1 MPLTV
6 EDRVEMM
13 ELVARYNQA
22 IDSGDAEGYADTFTE
37 AGVFQIAGQPEV
49 RGREQ
54 LIDMVQRLGPR
65 NSRHWVNNIVIDGDG
80 DSATM
85 RCYLA
90 VLRDRQITSTGKYV
104 NILVRVDG
112 AWRFLR
118 RDYTGDPRPDR
129 TD

>member
-22 IDSGDAEGYADTFTE
+22 IDSGDAEGYAATFTE
-37 AGVFQIAGQPEV
+37 DGVFQIAGQPEV

-85 RCYLA
+85 KCYLA

-112 AWRFLR
+112 SWKFLR